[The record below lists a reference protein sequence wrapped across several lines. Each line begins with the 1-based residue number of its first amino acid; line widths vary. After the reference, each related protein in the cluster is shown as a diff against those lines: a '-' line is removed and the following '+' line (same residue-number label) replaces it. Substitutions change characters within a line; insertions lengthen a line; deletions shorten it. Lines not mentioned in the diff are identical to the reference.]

1 MRVGQQKDFSGETDE
16 AGHSLNS
23 SGKGEW
29 TTDGAPRD
37 IYIDPENTAHQE
49 WLKKWCK
56 AHWLSTFKRSLVYG
70 NKLTYHCCC
79 NCFSRRSFTKA
90 SGHPPLL
97 SIGVLQIPGLR
108 NAVSHEDLYQWL
120 LDILRESTRQRQK
133 VIFPSL
139 NRHHIDRQEYE
150 EEEEQERDQEKL
162 LAKRNADLE
171 EKLDKTMRQAL
182 ELKKHNEQLL
192 MSSKSWHEKYEQLL
206 SHGSAIIT
214 LMTPKKDRNFD
225 LLNFAED

>member
-1 MRVGQQKDFSGETDE
+1 M
-16 AGHSLNS
+16 
-23 SGKGEW
+23 
-29 TTDGAPRD
+29 
-37 IYIDPENTAHQE
+37 
-49 WLKKWCK
+49 
-56 AHWLSTFKRSLVYG
+56 
-70 NKLTYHCCC
+70 
-79 NCFSRRSFTKA
+79 
-90 SGHPPLL
+90 
-97 SIGVLQIPGLR
+97 
-108 NAVSHEDLYQWL
+108 
-120 LDILRESTRQRQK
+120 
-133 VIFPSL
+133 IFPSL

-150 EEEEQERDQEKL
+150 EEEEQETDQEKL

-171 EKLDKTMRQAL
+171 EKLDKTIRQAL